1 MLGVELVN
9 PDMSKSVILA
19 TRSKTLPTPPALD
32 QPAGATHSPMRSTLS
47 RCRSAFG
54 LDPTGLA
61 ERTSISAVSIRA
73 FEKGGHMRE
82 SNLRLLTLTFEAAGI
97 IFQADGEVT
106 GGGIGVRLRSSIDD
120 A

>member
-1 MLGVELVN
+1 MLKH
-9 PDMSKSVILA
+9 PQCRA
-19 TRSKTLPTPPALD
+19 ARAL
-32 QPAGATHSPMRSTLS
+32 
-47 RCRSAFG
+47 
-54 LDPTGLA
+54 LDWTQRDLA

-73 FEKGGHMRE
+73 FEKGGDMRE

-120 A
+120 V